1 MKKTILLIMAA
12 LSVSVAIGQRS
23 LTLSVPKCTTFFKVG
38 AAGLNM
44 RKKPDAGSAKLM
56 VWASDAGSSETVD
69 RYYFSDENRG
79 RYKANGYTGAFI
91 ETVHPGKGVLLPVTG
106 ESGDWVQVEWLADE
120 VCIRAYV
127 MKKFGT
133 VTSVSDK
140 GLETFC
146 PSVPEYG
153 LDGEELTPRNMAT
166 IHRTDGKYKDL
177 CFSLT
182 TDESYSVNDPFY
194 ATLRFPFL
202 IDGKYLAV
210 ETANIQINPVQG
222 LRAPVIYWEK
232 EYGMDDEEYYT
243 TNMKISTCAKNMQRQ
258 AVEDFLLNMPELQFE
273 RMLDSLLFNNDE
285 HPLEIWICS
294 GPSSYEV
301 LDANMRYSSYPKCRQ
316 TFSFG
321 ANDSAVRK
329 E

>member
-1 MKKTILLIMAA
+1 MKKTILLIMAVFA
-12 LSVSVAIGQRS
+12 VSVVIGQRS
-23 LTLSVPKCTTFFKVG
+23 LTLSVPKCITFFKVG
-38 AAGLNM
+38 AAELNM

-56 VWASDAGSSETVD
+56 VWYSDAGSSETVT

-79 RYKANGYTGAFI
+79 RYKANGYNGAFI
-91 ETVHPGKGVLLPVTG
+91 ETVHPEKGVLLPVTG
-106 ESGDWVQVEWLADE
+106 ENGDWVQVEWLADG

-133 VTSVSDK
+133 LTGVSDK

-146 PSVPEYG
+146 PSATEYG
-153 LDGEELTPRNMAT
+153 LDGEKLTTRNMVT
-166 IHRTDGKYKDL
+166 IHRTEGKYKDL
-177 CFSLT
+177 YFSLT

-210 ETANIQINPVQG
+210 ETASIQINPVKG
-222 LRAPVIYWEK
+222 LRAPVMYWEK

-243 TNMKISTCAKNMQRQ
+243 TNMKISTCAKNRQRQ
-258 AVEDFLLNMPELQFE
+258 AVEDFLLYMPELQFE

-285 HPLEIWICS
+285 HPQEIWICS

-316 TFSFG
+316 MFSFG
-321 ANDSAVRK
+321 ANDSVVRK